1 MRAVRGLQPCLY
13 TSFTV
18 DVNKSSRPNLRDRDS
33 WATLAGFGPA
43 GLSIEP
49 GMVDEILYGLDSAPR
64 EHDSLEARDQPPQ
77 GGDLG

>member
-1 MRAVRGLQPCLY
+1 MLVYVVHRGRKQEFSTEPA
-13 TSFTV
+13 
-18 DVNKSSRPNLRDRDS
+18 RRDS